1 MRRRLPFGWPAA
13 LVLFGLYVVIKIQG
27 GWYATKAEAGERRM
41 QDLRPALSAII
52 LYGRLQD
59 THTACAQTF
68 EEIRR
73 LDFQAESLLVLLSQA
88 VPASVTLEKLEFNPR
103 QGVRIHGTFTPGI
116 RPLEGALLSWTEKL
130 KATGA
135 SIKVQELSPDPETQ
149 GLWHFELKLE
159 GP

>member
-1 MRRRLPFGWPAA
+1 MHRRLPLGWTAA
-13 LVLFGLYVVIKIQG
+13 LILFGLYVVIKIQG
-27 GWYATKAEAGERRM
+27 GWYAAKAEANERRM

-59 THTACAQTF
+59 THTACTQTF
-68 EEIRR
+68 EKIHR

-88 VPASVTLEKLEFNPR
+88 VPASVTLEKLESSPR
-103 QGVRIHGTFTPGI
+103 QGVRIQGTFTPGI
-116 RPLEGALLSWTEKL
+116 RPIEGALLSWTERL
-130 KATGA
+130 RQAGYA
-135 SIKVQELSPDPETQ
+135 VKVWELSPDPQTP